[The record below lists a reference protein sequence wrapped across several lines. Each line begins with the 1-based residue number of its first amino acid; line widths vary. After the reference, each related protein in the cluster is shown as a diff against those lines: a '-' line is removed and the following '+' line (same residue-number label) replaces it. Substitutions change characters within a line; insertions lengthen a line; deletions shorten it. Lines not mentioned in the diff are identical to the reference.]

1 VPPPRWRPTLEDYV
15 DVAAFLLSA
24 PPEAVRSLPRLR
36 SAESAIH
43 APFASFGGEEA
54 YPELLDQAAVL
65 IAHLA
70 QNHPLPD
77 GNKRAAFLLTAR
89 SSTPTTGRGQQK
101 TRNSM
106 RPWSNASLPAKRLTT
121 RSSRGSSRAPAI
133 EGATARG
140 VAAERAT
147 AWPGRVSA
155 CCLMPDG

>member
-1 VPPPRWRPTLEDYV
+1 MTPPRWRPTLEDYI
-15 DVAAFLLSA
+15 DVASFLLSA
-24 PPEAVRSLPRLR
+24 QPAAVRSLPRLG

-89 SSTPTTGRGQQK
+89 FLHANGRIWGEQD
-101 TRNSM
+101 TEIDASM
-106 RPWSNASLPAKRLTT
+106 VERIAASHATHDEIVAWI
-121 RSSRGSSRAPAI
+121 RAR
-133 EGATARG
+133 TA
-140 VAAERAT
+140 
-147 AWPGRVSA
+147 S
-155 CCLMPDG
+155 

>member
-1 VPPPRWRPTLEDYV
+1 VPPPRWRPTLDDYV
-15 DVAAFLLSA
+15 DLASYLLDAAPAS
-24 PPEAVRSLPRLR
+24 VRNLPGMG

-89 SSTPTTGRGQQK
+89 FLEANGLIWAEQDTERDASMVEHIAASDATHDEIVAWIRTRTSS
-101 TRNSM
+101 
-106 RPWSNASLPAKRLTT
+106 
-121 RSSRGSSRAPAI
+121 
-133 EGATARG
+133 
-140 VAAERAT
+140 
-147 AWPGRVSA
+147 
-155 CCLMPDG
+155 

>member
-1 VPPPRWRPTLEDYV
+1 VPPPRWRPTLEDYI

-24 PPEAVRSLPRLR
+24 PPEAVRSLPRMD

-43 APFASFGGEEA
+43 APFASFGGDEA

-89 SSTPTTGRGQQK
+89 FLHANGRTWAEQDTDLDASMVERIAASDAAHDEIVAWIHARTSS
-101 TRNSM
+101 
-106 RPWSNASLPAKRLTT
+106 
-121 RSSRGSSRAPAI
+121 
-133 EGATARG
+133 
-140 VAAERAT
+140 
-147 AWPGRVSA
+147 
-155 CCLMPDG
+155 

>member
-1 VPPPRWRPTLEDYV
+1 MPPPLWRPTLEDYI
-15 DVAAFLLSA
+15 DVAGFLLA
-24 PPEAVRSLPRLR
+24 ATPEAIRSLPRMG

-89 SSTPTTGRGQQK
+89 FLDANGRTWALQD
-101 TRNSM
+101 TELDASM
-106 RPWSNASLPAKRLTT
+106 IERIAASNADHDEIVAWIAART
-121 RSSRGSSRAPAI
+121 SSA
-133 EGATARG
+133 
-140 VAAERAT
+140 
-147 AWPGRVSA
+147 
-155 CCLMPDG
+155 